1 MKPASF
7 EYHAPKTLDEA
18 LRQLGSLDNA
28 KILAGGQSLVAMMN
42 FRVVTPD
49 HLIDVNHVEGLS
61 GIKINGKQ
69 LRIGATTRQRDLEFS
84 AEIARHCPLMREA
97 ILLVGH
103 RQTRNRGTI
112 GGSLAHADPSA
123 ELPNV
128 CSAHDAKIE
137 IHGPRGRRMV
147 PIAEFGQTFM
157 TTAVEADE
165 ILTAVEIELWPAG
178 HGYSF
183 MEYARRHGD
192 FAIVGV
198 AALLDLDNNDRVTR
212 AALSL
217 CGVDAMP
224 KRLPAVESALIGQ
237 ILTDAIIED
246 ATDAAGDVAVLEDHH
261 ATKVYRQHLARVLSA
276 RALREANERARR
288 GKIRAAS

>member
-7 EYHAPKTLDEA
+7 AYHAPKTLDEA

-61 GIKINGKQ
+61 GITITGKH

-84 AEIARHCPLMREA
+84 TEIAQHCPLMREA

-123 ELPNV
+123 ELPNA

-137 IHGPRGRRMV
+137 IHGPNGRRMV

-157 TTAVEADE
+157 ATAVEADE
-165 ILTAVEIELWPAG
+165 ILTAVEIDLWPAD

-183 MEYARRHGD
+183 LEYARRHGD

-198 AALLDLDNNDRVTR
+198 AALLDLDNADRVTR

-237 ILTDAIIED
+237 ILSDEIIED
-246 ATDAAGDVAVLEDHH
+246 VTDMAGDVVVLEDHH

>member
-61 GIKINGKQ
+61 GITIKGKH

-84 AEIARHCPLMREA
+84 AEIAQHCPLMREA

-137 IHGPRGRRMV
+137 IHGPNARRLV

-157 TTAVEADE
+157 TTAVEANE

-183 MEYARRHGD
+183 LEYARRHGD

-224 KRLPAVESALIGQ
+224 RRMPKIESAITGQ
-237 ILTDAIIED
+237 VLNEEIIAD
-246 ATDAAGDVAVLEDHH
+246 VADMAGDIDALEDHH
-261 ATKVYRQHLARVLSA
+261 ASKVYRQHLARVLSA
-276 RALREANERARR
+276 RGLREANERARR
-288 GKIRAAS
+288 EKIRAAS

>member
-1 MKPASF
+1 MKPAPF
-7 EYHAPKTLDEA
+7 AYHVPRSLDDA
-18 LRQLGSLDNA
+18 LRQLASLDNA

-49 HLIDVNHVEGLS
+49 HLIDINSVEGLS
-61 GIKINGKQ
+61 GITVEDGR
-69 LRIGATTRQRDLEFS
+69 LRIGAATRQRDLEFS
-84 AEIARHCPLMREA
+84 TEIAWHCPLMRA
-97 ILLVGH
+97 AVLLVGH

-128 CSAHDAKIE
+128 CAAHDARIE
-137 IHGPRGRRMV
+137 IHGPDGVRTV
-147 PIAEFGQTFM
+147 PFAAFNRTFM

-165 ILTAVEIELWPAG
+165 ILTAVEIDLWAPG

-183 MEYARRHGD
+183 HEFARRHGD

-198 AALLDLDNNDRVTR
+198 AALLDVDDGHRVTR
-212 AALSL
+212 ASLSL

-224 KRLPAVESALIGQ
+224 RRLPAVESALIGRVLDDGT
-237 ILTDAIIED
+237 IDDVAD
-246 ATDAAGDVAVLEDHH
+246 MAGDLETIEDHH
-261 ATKVYRQHLARVLSA
+261 ASKSYRQHLARILSG
-276 RALREANERARR
+276 RALREANARACLQ
-288 GKIRAAS
+288 KARAAS

>member
-42 FRVVTPD
+42 FRVVAPD
-49 HLIDVNHVEGLS
+49 HLIDVNHVAGLS
-61 GIKINGKQ
+61 GVTISDKH
-69 LRIGATTRQRDLEFS
+69 LRIGAMTRQRDLEFS
-84 AEIARHCPLMREA
+84 EEIARHCPLMREA
-97 ILLVGH
+97 TLLVGH

-128 CSAHDAKIE
+128 CSAHDARIE
-137 IHGPRGRRMV
+137 IHGPRGRRLV
-147 PIAEFGQTFM
+147 PIAEFGHSFM
-157 TTAVEADE
+157 TTAVEANE
-165 ILTAVEIELWPAG
+165 ILTAVEIDLWPAD
-178 HGYSF
+178 HGYCF
-183 MEYARRHGD
+183 LEYARRHGD

-198 AALLDLDNNDRVTR
+198 AALLDLDNAGRVTR

-224 KRLPAVESALIGQ
+224 RRLPAVESALIGQ
-237 ILTDAIIED
+237 ILTDEIIED
-246 ATDAAGDVAVLEDHH
+246 VTDSAGDVVVLEDHH
-261 ATKVYRQHLARVLSA
+261 AKKTYRQHLARVLSA
-276 RALREANERARR
+276 RALRDANQRAHR
-288 GKIRAAS
+288 GKVRAAS